1 MNKIKCMLLDEVLG
15 HPRGKPVSLQEI
27 AAALDISQRMVR
39 IYWGEIEKFLSQ
51 HSLGHMFILQ
61 NAAVS
66 FVGSRMDE
74 QRLHRAL
81 MAMDMYEYRSS
92 PEERQL
98 LMVLY
103 LLGCGRPVKINELE
117 HMFSISKA
125 TVIQDLAVI
134 KQTDSE
140 FSLKFD
146 KNKHAGLRLECT
158 EFQRRAQIFGV
169 LEQFGLIHSYPW
181 DCVCCVQCVYVGFVE
196 KIYELDVFRRQVQ
209 AALRHAET
217 QTGCLLEDAD
227 YFEAVLRL
235 CVVQRCIEQNNT
247 VQEKDVPIFSESFR
261 LECAFV
267 DVLEQQM
274 SSFKFVPAERRYL
287 ENMLHPFL
295 HAIRRSA
302 QDFNRLNYYVMVA
315 NFLSHLA
322 QDYGEYISQDEQ
334 LQEGLTFH
342 LLRTFSTGR
351 KEAAPNPYKE
361 QLMRDYAQDFSA
373 VKRAASVLEQGL
385 YCTLDENE
393 ISFLLLHVIVAVER
407 RARKLPVL
415 DVVIVCNSGMGTSQ
429 YLAASLQ
436 KNFQIHVLSVTSTH
450 LLDSTLQENHCDLV
464 ISTVPLEG
472 GLPVPWLQTS
482 LPLSEWE
489 ISQLQRTITMICSQ
503 RIMEEQST
511 LVSTPVE
518 REGHVLYFTDLLGE
532 NSIVLDAH
540 ADDWRQAIR
549 LAGEPLCRTGAA
561 QPTYV
566 EEMVRVVEQLGP
578 YIVFT
583 PGVAL
588 AHARPLNGVEC
599 IGAAF
604 LRLARPV
611 KFYCGEYDPVEFVL
625 AVCVPPQHQDT
636 RFLPRIM
643 TAMCDRQIRRML
655 LNADNTFKIRALL
668 REKEEALIRQ
678 KKFLQ

>member
-1 MNKIKCMLLDEVLG
+1 MNRLKCMLLDEVLG
-15 HPRGKPVSLQEI
+15 RPSGKAVPLQEL
-27 AAALDISQRMVR
+27 AASLDISQRMVR
-39 IYWGEIEKFLSQ
+39 IYWNEIEQFLSR
-51 HSLGHMFILQ
+51 HALGHVFVLQ
-61 NAAVS
+61 SAAVY
-66 FVGSRMDE
+66 FAGSRTDE

-81 MAMDMYEYRSS
+81 MSLDMYEYRPS

-98 LMVLY
+98 LMRLY

-117 HMFSISKA
+117 QMFSVSKA
-125 TVIQDLAVI
+125 TVMQDLTAI
-134 KQTDSE
+134 KQVDSE
-140 FSLKFD
+140 LSLKFD
-146 KNKHAGLRLECT
+146 KNKHAGLRLEGT
-158 EFQRRAQIFGV
+158 EFQRRARIFDA
-169 LEQFGLIHSYPW
+169 LEQLGLMRSYPW
-181 DCVCCVQCVYVGFVE
+181 DCVRCVQCVYVGFVE

-209 AALRHAET
+209 TALRHAET

-235 CVVQRCIEQNNT
+235 CVIQRCIEQNNMI
-247 VQEKDVPIFSESFR
+247 QEEDVPLFSGSFK
-261 LECAFV
+261 LEYAFV
-267 DVLEQQM
+267 DALEQQM
-274 SSFKFVPAERRYL
+274 SPFRFTPAEHHYL
-287 ENMLHPFL
+287 GNMLRPFL
-295 HAIRRSA
+295 HAVRRNA
-302 QDFNRLNYYVMVA
+302 QDVNRLNYYVMVA

-342 LLRTFSTGR
+342 LLRTFSTVQR
-351 KEAAPNPYKE
+351 EATANPYKE

-373 VKRAASVLEQGL
+373 VKRAAAVLEQGL
-385 YCTLDENE
+385 NCTLDENE

-436 KNFQIHVLSVTSTH
+436 KSFQIHVLSVTSTH

-464 ISTVPLEG
+464 ISTVPLGG
-472 GLPVPWLQTS
+472 GLPVPWLQIS
-482 LPLSEWE
+482 LPFSEWE
-489 ISQLQRTITMICSQ
+489 ISQLQRTITIICSQ
-503 RIMEEQST
+503 RIMEEQSAS
-511 LVSTPVE
+511 VPVPVE
-518 REGHVLYFTDLLGE
+518 KEGPVLYFTDLLEE
-532 NSIVLDAH
+532 NSIVLDAR

-549 LAGEPLCRTGAA
+549 LAGEPLCRIGAA

-604 LRLARPV
+604 LRLAHPV
-611 KFYCGEYDPVEFVL
+611 RFYCGEYDPVEFVL

-643 TAMCDRQIRRML
+643 TAMCDRQMRQML
-655 LNADNTFKIRALL
+655 LKADTASKIRTLL
-668 REKEEALIRQ
+668 REKEDALIRQ
-678 KKFLQ
+678 KKYLQ